1 MLFVGVKDCV
11 AWVLIVQ
18 VLEKTLYLKSDRF
31 LDIIELR
38 DLSVLEVTQEPAAS
52 QRGEQLSPASLLV
65 SELEDV
71 LEQMAE
77 EFVLEEGS
85 PEVLEV

>member
-18 VLEKTLYLKSDRF
+18 VLEKTLYLKSDGF

-38 DLSVLEVTQEPAAS
+38 NLSVLEVTQEPAAS
-52 QRGEQLSPASLLV
+52 QRGEQLSPTSLLV